1 MLSIYLFCL
10 TFMFY
15 CWLYTPQ
22 ESQEGQSNSLGDAMG
37 PSTNRSREVD
47 SEALE
52 ESQSTASNS
61 GWDVIEQDT
70 SWHGWSCPLPMTTPY
85 WGTDELQTKTIR
97 QLKKL
102 ASEARVAKYG
112 TMSKQQLIHS
122 LTT

>member
-52 ESQSTASNS
+52 ENQGSVSIS
-61 GWDVIEQDT
+61 GWDVSEPFECYVD
-70 SWHGWSCPLPMTTPY
+70 GW
-85 WGTDELQTKTIR
+85 TIR
-97 QLKKL
+97 NLKKA
-102 ASEARVAKYG
+102 ASLHHIKSYSTLTNSQLVEAL
-112 TMSKQQLIHS
+112 QLQ
-122 LTT
+122 